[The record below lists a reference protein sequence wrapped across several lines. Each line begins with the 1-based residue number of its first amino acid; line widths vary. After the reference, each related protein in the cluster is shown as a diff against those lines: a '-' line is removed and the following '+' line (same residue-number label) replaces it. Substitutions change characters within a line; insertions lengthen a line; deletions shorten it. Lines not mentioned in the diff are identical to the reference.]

1 MKQELFDSICNQ
13 IANSSLGLS
22 TICTDLHVSRQD
34 FYDLMAGDGADA
46 NRDKYARAKQDQAD
60 FMADEMT
67 RIADTADDANKARL
81 QVDTRKWVAS
91 KLKPK
96 SYGDHQQIEI
106 VSSVNKFIESTI
118 KIISEYLPAD
128 KKAEVLGKIQASI
141 DFND

>member
-1 MKQELFDSICNQ
+1 MDQKTFDSICES
-13 IANSSLGLS
+13 IANSSQGLS
-22 TICTDLHVSRQD
+22 TICTNLHVSRPD
-34 FYDLMAGDGADA
+34 FYDLIEADEK
-46 NRDKYARAKQDQAD
+46 NRNKYVRAKQDQAD

-67 RIADTADDANKARL
+67 RIADNAEDANKGRL

-118 KIISEYLPAD
+118 KIVGEYLPAD